1 METGNAA
8 DVYKEKRTGAIRV
21 SEIDTVFILDSL
33 QLQVRR
39 VAFVIGALFAGR
51 RV

>member
-8 DVYKEKRTGAIRV
+8 DVYKKRRTGAIRV

-33 QLQVRR
+33 QLQVRS
-39 VAFVIGALFAGR
+39 VVVVIGALF
-51 RV
+51 